1 MTREEE
7 KIVSYREFTLSILP
21 GIVSAG
27 YNTIQLMA
35 IRSTSIMDFQETQV

>member
-7 KIVSYREFTLSILP
+7 KIGSYREFTLGILP

-35 IRSTSIMDFQETQV
+35 TRSTPIMDFQETRV